1 MAELVSQNG
10 NKVEFKVSVPANEVS
25 RAYQQVWTA
34 ISRDVRVPGFR
45 PGKAPRSVLAKRVG
59 MAYVES
65 EVRDRLLEVHYPQAA
80 RELKLNLVDA
90 SIDPGALADGQSFDF
105 GVSGETYPKVVL
117 GDWKAV
123 TLSAESPEITDEVL
137 EQTLTD
143 LRERN
148 ASFES
153 VERPIEASD
162 MVTIQEL
169 AEGGEEPGGSYPVYL
184 DKAEAHVRDALVGR
198 TSGEE
203 VEISVPAHQHGDHEH
218 PATAVKIRIEDVKH
232 KRLQDLDDEF
242 AVSLNFDSLER
253 LRADLKGELETRA
266 GREGDSA
273 RREEFVT
280 ALIAGMEAEI
290 PRALLT
296 NRREAMLEEI
306 QADLSRQGV
315 KWAEYE
321 TFMEEQGKLSEFMA
335 DLAKNAETRVRRDLA
350 LEQLA
355 EELRM
360 QLTDTQFNAA
370 LSALAQSN
378 SVTVQQLRTQLG
390 PNGLNSYY
398 ASIVREQALS
408 LAISQL
414 PGSQT
419 QAPTSEQAPAASGE
433 IVAEAKAADGEAEAH
448 EVEAAEET
456 LAEETVAEETLAE
469 ETAAQADGTEAT
481 EKTEKAE

>member
-59 MAYVES
+59 MGYVES

-218 PATAVKIRIEDVKH
+218 PATTVKIRIEDVKH

-355 EELRM
+355 EDLRM

-414 PGSQT
+414 PGSQP
-419 QAPTSEQAPAASGE
+419 QAPALEQAPAAPEEATDSEGE
-433 IVAEAKAADGEAEAH
+433 VP

-456 LAEETVAEETLAE
+456 VAGEPLAE

>member
-10 NKVEFKVSVPANEVS
+10 NKVEFKVTVPAAEVS

-59 MAYVES
+59 MGYVDS

-90 SIDPGALADGQSFDF
+90 SIDPGALKDGQAFDF
-105 GVSGETYPKVVL
+105 GVTGETYPQVKL
-117 GDWKAV
+117 GDWKGV
-123 TLSAESPEITDEVL
+123 SLSAQAPEITDEVL

-148 ASFES
+148 ATFES

-169 AEGGEEPGGSYPVYL
+169 AEGSEEQSGSYPVYL
-184 DKAEAHVRDALVGR
+184 DMAEAHVRDALVGKNK
-198 TSGEE
+198 GDE
-203 VEISVPAHQHGDHEH
+203 VEITVPAHQHGDHEH
-218 PATAVKIRIEDVKH
+218 PAHTVKVRVEDVKH
-232 KRLQDLDDEF
+232 KQLQALDDEF
-242 AVSLNFDSLER
+242 AKSLNFESLDR
-253 LRADLKGELETRA
+253 LRSDLKTELETRA
-266 GREGDSA
+266 GREGDTA

-280 ALIAGMEAEI
+280 ALTEGMEVEI
-290 PRALLT
+290 PQALLG

-315 KWAEYE
+315 KWSEYE
-321 TFMEEQGKLSEFMA
+321 SFMQEQGKLDEFMA

-355 EELRM
+355 EDQGL

-378 SVTVQQLRTQLG
+378 NMTVQQLRTQLG
-390 PNGLNSYY
+390 PNGLNGYY

-408 LAISQL
+408 QAISQL
-414 PGSQT
+414 GQPETAEQKD
-419 QAPTSEQAPAASGE
+419 AP
-433 IVAEAKAADGEAEAH
+433 
-448 EVEAAEET
+448 AEET
-456 LAEETVAEETLAE
+456 
-469 ETAAQADGTEAT
+469 ETAPTET
-481 EKTEKAE
+481 AE